1 MIQEPNLIAAIDIGT
16 TKIVALV
23 GRKMFNG
30 TIEVVGI
37 ESVPSTGVKRGVV
50 INIDETAEAI
60 TSAVQRLENRLSL
73 RITDVYVGIAGMHIK
88 SGSNKCYKFIEA
100 PHEIRQSDIEHLYN
114 ENFKLS
120 IDPNVQILH
129 VIPQDFVIDSEPGNT
144 KPLGMYGNRIEG
156 NYHIVLGSKT
166 SVRNIEK
173 CIQRAGLRLNEMIL
187 EPLASSRAVITDD
200 EKEAGVVLVDIG
212 GGSTDVAVFYDG
224 ILRHTAVIPFG
235 GNVVTSDIRE
245 GCAVRAKQAES
256 LKVRFGSA
264 MSDGEREDVVVSI
277 PSTQGWEPREVA
289 VKSLS
294 FIIQSRMEEIIL
306 EVVQEIEKSGCYEKL
321 GAGIVLTG
329 GGGML
334 RNLVPLIKLNTGLDV
349 RIGNPTEYVG
359 SSAEDGID
367 SPMMATGIG
376 LLLMAM
382 DKPVKKVVEQ
392 QPSLF
397 ADEPMGAS
405 NDEVIKEKDK
415 HKTQRKEKSKQER
428 QRREYITG
436 NLFGSF
442 ADSVKDSLAGF
453 FDDKDSPM

>member
-60 TSAVQRLENRLSL
+60 TTAVQRLENRLHL

-88 SGSNKCYKFIEA
+88 SGSNKCYKFIDP

-129 VIPQDFVIDSEPGNT
+129 VIPQDFAIDNEPGNT
-144 KPLGMYGNRIEG
+144 KPVGMSGNRIEG
-156 NYHIVLGSKT
+156 NYHIVLGNKT

-256 LKVRFGSA
+256 LKIRFGSA
-264 MSDGEREDVVVSI
+264 MSDGEREDVVISI

-306 EVVQEIEKSGCYEKL
+306 EVVQEIDKSGCYEKL

-359 SSAEDGID
+359 SSAEEGID
-367 SPMMATGIG
+367 SPIMATGIG

-392 QPSLF
+392 PSLF
-397 ADEPMGAS
+397 DDEPMVA
-405 NDEVIKEKDK
+405 NNEINKEKEK
-415 HKTQRKEKSKQER
+415 QKAQRKEKNKQER

-442 ADSVKDSLAGF
+442 KDSLAGL